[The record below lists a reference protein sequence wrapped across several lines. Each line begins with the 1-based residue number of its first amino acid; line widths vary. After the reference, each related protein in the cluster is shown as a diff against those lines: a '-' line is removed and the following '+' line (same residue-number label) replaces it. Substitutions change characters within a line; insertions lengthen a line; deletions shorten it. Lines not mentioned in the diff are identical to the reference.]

1 MKKAILGP
9 QGKVIKSKRFE
20 EDNILIDGLMI
31 CLDKMT
37 KMGTARE
44 INDYLLYGSNDD
56 IDIKEE
62 VARLLLLAT
71 SFPSNISPALDIGEK
86 IMANHI
92 VDINSMFMR
101 EFLEIDL
108 RSKKSSFMNSNFY
121 DAISSKV
128 KEMES
133 KDDMNVNF
141 YLNNGII
148 LNKNLRNLYIA
159 NLDKNIKDNKLEVKF
174 REPLIELFQ
183 YNLDYTLNKLK
194 NGVIKN
200 VQVQTRYQ

>member
-92 VDINSMFMR
+92 VDINSMFMG

-128 KEMES
+128 KEMET
-133 KDDMNVNF
+133 KDDMNVNY

>member
-9 QGKVIKSKRFE
+9 EGKVIKPKRFE

-133 KDDMNVNF
+133 KDDMNLNF

>member
-1 MKKAILGP
+1 
-9 QGKVIKSKRFE
+9 
-20 EDNILIDGLMI
+20 MI

>member
-9 QGKVIKSKRFE
+9 EGKVIKPKRFE

-133 KDDMNVNF
+133 KDDMNLNY

-200 VQVQTRYQ
+200 VQVQARYQ